1 MVQVKELNNSIVFEN
16 DYVQISILKKNS
28 LVEKVTDK
36 KTGKDIRGEETH
48 FFTLFKNNEEKI
60 GVNGIAL
67 NGDVITVSTE
77 KGSFDVKVEVKP
89 NYFTFEVITDLP
101 EGIYKMHMV
110 YVKYDYDCLDNKNSA
125 AVTVPITIWVDPVYY
140 PDGKSLETVGRV
152 FPHLG
157 AKGAKLGLIIAP
169 IAELRDLL
177 KEVFRTVDRNTG
189 IFSETGGAWG
199 RDCRLNFGN
208 YTIQS
213 ETTREWIDKNIDYF
227 KSLGVDQIDLH
238 HGSGTFRQG
247 DFKFMRYPNGAE
259 FKKNV
264 SDVLEENG
272 MQLLVEP
279 LNDIDRK
286 NYFMPYCKPLFA
298 ILREINSK
306 NIRMLYDVY
315 HQNMMGD
322 FSLDEIKENIDL
334 IGHFHI
340 ADYPGRHEPYTGN
353 VDYVKIIKTILA
365 TGYDGYFGLE
375 YRATKPDGETFGFL
389 KECL

>member
-1 MVQVKELNNSIVFEN
+1 MKFSICIDMCFSDLEFDKRIEKSMSVGA
-16 DYVQISILKKNS
+16 DA
-28 LVEKVTDK
+28 VEFWRWTNKDTDK
-36 KTGKDIRGEETH
+36 INTPVAVFNLCSKDENLTNDLLRGILNEGRKEELLSALVD
-48 FFTLFKNNEEKI
+48 TLPIYKKL
-60 GVNGIAL
+60 GANGLIAL
-67 NGDVITVSTE
+67 VGARAETLSYEEQIQNI
-77 KGSFDVKVEVKP
+77 K
-89 NYFTFEVITDLP
+89 
-101 EGIYKMHMV
+101 
-110 YVKYDYDCLDNKNSA
+110 DCLLFVKH
-125 AVTVPITIWVDPVYY
+125 
-140 PDGKSLETVGRV
+140 
-152 FPHLG
+152 F
-157 AKGAKLGLIIAP
+157 
-169 IAELRDLL
+169 
-177 KEVFRTVDRNTG
+177 
-189 IFSETGGAWG
+189 
-199 RDCRLNFGN
+199 
-208 YTIQS
+208 
-213 ETTREWIDKNIDYF
+213 
-227 KSLGVDQIDLH
+227 
-238 HGSGTFRQG
+238 
-247 DFKFMRYPNGAE
+247 
-259 FKKNV
+259 
-264 SDVLEENG
+264 LEENG